1 MGGPNFELKS
11 THELVKIAAAG
22 GGFSLKVGLKV
33 GLKPTHE
40 LVKIAAAARSSGAR
54 VTFTD
59 LALRP
64 THELVQIAAAGKG
77 VVTFEN

>member
-1 MGGPNFELKS
+1 MSFELKP
-11 THELVKIAAAG
+11 THEPVKIAAAG
-22 GGFSLKVGLKV
+22 GGFSLKA

-40 LVKIAAAARSSGAR
+40 LVKIAAAARGSGAR